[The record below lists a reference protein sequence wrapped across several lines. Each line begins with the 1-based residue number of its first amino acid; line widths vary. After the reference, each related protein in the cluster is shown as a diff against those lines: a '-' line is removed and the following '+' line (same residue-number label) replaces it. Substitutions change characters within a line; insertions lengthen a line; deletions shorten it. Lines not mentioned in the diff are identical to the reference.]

1 MICMPI
7 PHRPIARTEPSPKAA
22 SAEIL
27 QVGGLWEGASMRDGY
42 DETMYKGLMGLGSL
56 AARNDF
62 TPLKKPPPKRE
73 PFFTR
78 SK

>member
-7 PHRPIARTEPSPKAA
+7 PHRPISRAEPSPKAA

-27 QVGGLWEGASMRDGY
+27 QVEALERSSKRDGY

-62 TPLKKPPPKRE
+62 TPLKKAPAE
-73 PFFTR
+73 AGAFFHQ
-78 SK
+78 K

>member
-1 MICMPI
+1 MIFMPI
-7 PHRPIARTEPSPKAA
+7 PHRPISRAEPSPKAA

-27 QVGGLWEGASMRDGY
+27 QLECFEEGRKRDGY
-42 DETMYKGLMGLGSL
+42 DETMHKGLMGLGSL
-56 AARNDF
+56 TARNDF

>member
-7 PHRPIARTEPSPKAA
+7 PHRPISRAAPSPKAA

-27 QVGGLWEGASMRDGY
+27 QVGGALGRSSKRDSY
-42 DETMYKGLMGLGSL
+42 EETMYKGLMGLGSL

-73 PFFTR
+73 PFFHQ
-78 SK
+78 K

>member
-7 PHRPIARTEPSPKAA
+7 PHRPISRAEPSPKAA

-27 QVGGLWEGASMRDGY
+27 QLKALGRSSQRDSY
-42 DETMYKGLMGLGSL
+42 DETMYKSLMGLGSL

>member
-7 PHRPIARTEPSPKAA
+7 PHRPFSRAEPSPKAA

-27 QVGGLWEGASMRDGY
+27 QWEGFGESRKRDSY
-42 DETMYKGLMGLGSL
+42 DETMYKGLMRLGSL
-56 AARNDF
+56 AARTDF

>member
-7 PHRPIARTEPSPKAA
+7 PHRPISRAAPSPKAA

-27 QVGGLWEGASMRDGY
+27 QSEGFEEGRKRDGY

-62 TPLKKPPPKRE
+62 APLKKPPPKRE

>member
-7 PHRPIARTEPSPKAA
+7 PHRPISRAEPSPKAA
-22 SAEIL
+22 SVEIL
-27 QVGGLWEGASMRDGY
+27 QLEGFGEGRKRHGY

-56 AARNDF
+56 TARNDF

-73 PFFTR
+73 PFFTK